1 MLRRIVRSSLK
12 FRYLVVA
19 FAGAMMFFGV
29 QQLEAMPVDV
39 FPEFAP
45 PRVEIQTAC
54 LGLSAAE
61 VESLVTIPL
70 EQALNGLPGLET
82 IRSKSVP
89 QLSSIELL
97 FRQDVDVLE
106 ARQLVTER
114 ISSVVRTIPTWAA
127 PPVIYPPVST
137 TGRVM
142 EIGLSSDTVNL
153 KDMSMIA
160 YWTIRG
166 RLLRVPGV
174 ANVAIWGERIK
185 MPQVRVDPARL
196 AELHLTL
203 DRVMTTTADSVDS
216 GLLHFS
222 NGAVIGRGGFI
233 DTPNQRLQIQH
244 TLPVLT
250 PGDLAKVTVARR
262 HGETLTLGDVADVKG
277 GTWPLIGDAVI
288 NDGPGL
294 MLVVEKYPWAN
305 TLELTRGVEEALDDL
320 RPGLPGIQIDPTIF
334 RAADFIDLAVHNLAR
349 ALVIG
354 SLLVLLVIG
363 LFLFEW
369 RTALISVVAIP
380 LSLLTAALILDARG
394 ATINTM
400 VLTGMVIAVGVVVD
414 DAIIDVENIVRRLRL
429 ARKEGKKRSTAGVV
443 LEASLEVRSAII
455 YATLIDVVTLLP
467 IFFVQGLTGALF
479 APLALSYGIAV
490 LASLLVALTV
500 TPALGLILL
509 RNAPIERRE
518 SPFVRFLQAG
528 YQRVLARVLHTPM
541 RVASVGIAIFVAG
554 LFVVPHLG
562 EALLPSFKERDFLT
576 HWITKPGTSLPEERR
591 IVTEASRDLRA
602 VPGVQSFGSHIGQAV
617 LAEEIVGANFGEN
630 WITIDPNADY
640 DATLEKIQEV
650 VESYPGLYHDVL
662 TYFNERV
669 DEVLAGST
677 EPIVVRIFGEDLDEL
692 RDRAKE
698 VRHLLSAIPGVA
710 EEHISFQEDVPQ
722 IDVRVDLDSAQRYGV
737 KPGDVR
743 RAAATLVNGEEVGD
757 IFRDGKA
764 YDVNVWTNP
773 STRNSL
779 TDIRHLLLDTPGGS
793 HVQLGHVADIQV
805 RPTPNA
811 IEREG
816 DSRRIDVEASVEG
829 RDLGSVVADVKT
841 AVEGVD
847 FPLGYHA
854 ELLGEYTERQEAQG
868 RLLVLALLAVV
879 VVFLLL
885 RVAVHTWRLA
895 WLTFLD
901 LPIALAGGV
910 LATYFAGGT
919 VSLGSLVGFF
929 TVLGIA
935 ARTGIM
941 MINHFQHLER
951 FEGETFGPTLVLRG
965 ARERLSPILM
975 TALATGLAVIPLVIA
990 GDLPGHEIEHPMA
1003 IVIVG
1008 GLVTST
1014 FRNLFIVPA
1023 LYLRWGRGATVPV
1036 RPNGAV
1042 PT

>member
-1 MLRRIVRSSLK
+1 MLRWIVHTSLR

-19 FAGAMMFFGV
+19 AAASMMFFGV
-29 QQLEAMPVDV
+29 QQLRTMPVDV

-45 PRVEIQTAC
+45 PRVEVQTSAI
-54 LGLSAAE
+54 GLSAAE
-61 VESLVTIPL
+61 VEELVTIPL
-70 EQALNGLPGLET
+70 EQSLNGIPELDT

-97 FRQDVDVLE
+97 FAEGTDVLE
-106 ARQLVTER
+106 ARQLVAER
-114 ISSVVRTIPTWAA
+114 MAAVIPTIPTWAS
-127 PPVIYPPVST
+127 PPVMLPPVST

-142 EIGLSSDTVNL
+142 EIGLSSDTIDL
-153 KDMSMIA
+153 RDMSMIA
-160 YWTIRG
+160 YWTIRA

-185 MPQVRVDPARL
+185 MPQVQVDPALL
-196 AELHLTL
+196 ARYGVTL
-203 DRVMTTTADSVDS
+203 DDVMETTSDAVDS
-216 GLLHFS
+216 GILRFS
-222 NGAVIGRGGFI
+222 SGHLIGRGGFI

-244 TLPVLT
+244 SLPVFT
-250 PGDLAKVTVARR
+250 AADLAKIPVATRSGGTV
-262 HGETLTLGDVADVKG
+262 TLGDLGVVQE

-305 TLELTRGVEEALDDL
+305 TLELTRGVEQAVDEL
-320 RPGLPGIQIDPTIF
+320 RPGLPGLEMDPTIF
-334 RAADFIDLAVHNLAR
+334 QAADFIDLAVHNLAR
-349 ALVIG
+349 ALILG
-354 SLLVLLVIG
+354 SMLVLLVLG

-369 RTALISVVAIP
+369 RTALISLIAIP

-414 DAIIDVENIVRRLRL
+414 DAIIDIENIVRRLRI
-429 ARKEGKKRSTAGVV
+429 AKREGSSHSAADVI
-443 LEASLEVRSAII
+443 LDASLEVRSAII
-455 YATLIDVVTLLP
+455 YATLIDVATLLP
-467 IFFVQGLTGALF
+467 ILFVPGLTGALF
-479 APLALSYGIAV
+479 APLALSYGLAV
-490 LASLLVALTV
+490 LASMLVALTV

-518 SPFVRFLQAG
+518 SPVVRWMQPAYERLLVHVI
-528 YQRVLARVLHTPM
+528 RRPL
-541 RVASVGIAIFVAG
+541 RVASVGIAIFLVG
-554 LFVVPHLG
+554 LFIVPHLG
-562 EALLPSFKERDFLT
+562 EALLPEFKERDFLA
-576 HWITKPGTSLPEERR
+576 HWISKPGTSLPEERR
-591 IVTEASRDLRA
+591 IVTSASKDLRA
-602 VPGVQSFGSHIGQAV
+602 IPGVQSFGSHIGQAL

-630 WITIDPNADY
+630 WITIDPAADY
-640 DATLEKIQEV
+640 DATLEQIQAV
-650 VESYPGLYHDVL
+650 VDSYPGLYHDVL

-692 RDRAKE
+692 RGRAQE
-698 VRHLLSAIPGVA
+698 VKHLLSDIPGVA
-710 EEHISFQEDVPQ
+710 EEHVSFQEDVPQ
-722 IDVRVDLDSAQRYGV
+722 VNVRVRLAAAQRYGL

-743 RAAATLVNGEEVGD
+743 RAAATLMNGEEVGD
-757 IFRDGKA
+757 IFRAGKA
-764 YDVNVWTNP
+764 YDVNVW
-773 STRNSL
+773 STPETRQSL
-779 TDIRHLLLDTPGGS
+779 SDVIALPLDTSDGGQ
-793 HVQLGHVADIQV
+793 VTLGQVATVHV
-805 RPTPNA
+805 RPTPNS

-829 RDLGSVVADVKT
+829 RDLGSVVHDVQQ
-841 AVEGVD
+841 AIDGVD

-854 ELLGEYTERQEAQG
+854 ELLGEYAERQTAQS
-868 RLLVLALLAVV
+868 RLLLYALVAIA

-885 RVAVHTWRLA
+885 RVALHTWRLA
-895 WLTFLD
+895 WLAFLD

-910 LATYFAGGT
+910 IATYLAGVE

-951 FEGETFGPTLVLRG
+951 FEGETFGPALVLRG
-965 ARERLSPILM
+965 ARERLSPIMM

-990 GDLPGHEIEHPMA
+990 GNLPGHEIEHPMA

-1008 GLVTST
+1008 GLITST

-1023 LYLRWGRGATVPV
+1023 LYLRWGGGVATIPA
-1036 RPNGAV
+1036 RPNGVA
-1042 PT
+1042 